1 MSDRKEIKSD
11 EIAEV
16 REEQLVSSSRRNF
29 TKSGLLASPVVMS
42 IVSRPV
48 FGVGCMSNVL
58 SGNLSDPDRGSC
70 FLGLSPGF
78 WKEKPEEWP
87 SRTGLTAGI
96 TSGGETPTSCNDCK
110 GGVAPDP
117 EWDCTGGAKFN
128 SHFTAG
134 PQDAQDRSMH
144 EILCSDNGSDAFH
157 IIAALLNALADSSY
171 VLTVAQVKDLWVDP
185 TYGGQIADMKAFL
198 NDTWT

>member
-11 EIAEV
+11 GIAEAT
-16 REEQLVSSSRRNF
+16 EEQLISSSRRNF
-29 TKSGLLASPVVMS
+29 TKTGLLASPVVMS

-58 SGNLSDPDRGSC
+58 SGNLSDPDRGDC
-70 FLGLSPGF
+70 YLGLSPGF
-78 WKEKPEEWP
+78 WKEKPDEWL
-87 SRTGLTAGI
+87 SRTGLIVGVTP
-96 TSGGETPTSCNDCK
+96 GGETPISCI
-110 GGVAPDP
+110 
-117 EWDCTGGAKFN
+117 DCTGGSAADPLWYCTGGARFN

-134 PQDAQDRSMH
+134 PQDSLDRSMH
-144 EILCSDNGSDAFH
+144 EILCKETGSDAFH

-171 VLTVAQVKDLWVDP
+171 VLTIDQVKQLWVDP